1 LQKSAKTTYSTIA
14 IRLPI
19 SCLAKLEWGKTIILP
34 FVCYFGC
41 TCDETFQRIYL
52 KIISFFSQTIR
63 SVAQRMCTYG
73 LTNIHAIISSHAK
86 HSTEKNMK
94 NQMTV
99 FISSIL
105 YYFIFF
111 YVGGEE
117 TYKFSWYYRN
127 EIYWN
132 QFFIFCIYFVNRMF
146 IIFSVAFYK
155 FVVKWNLIHFKTLS
169 LE

>member
-19 SCLAKLEWGKTIILP
+19 SCLAKLPSGKSKKKWNEAKLSYMP
-34 FVCYFGC
+34 FVSFFGC

-73 LTNIHAIISSHAK
+73 LTNIHAIISSYAK

-105 YYFIFF
+105 YYFIYF

-132 QFFIFCIYFVNRMF
+132 QFFFLYIFCKSNVYN
-146 IIFSVAFYK
+146 IFRCI
-155 FVVKWNLIHFKTLS
+155 L
-169 LE
+169 